1 MTNIADKFGKSSVD
15 TDYAI
20 ATTVKTTRASGTL
33 VLECF
38 DLSKFAVN
46 TPVFF
51 ITYKKTTNP
60 VTGDVTVTN
69 QVSWKA
75 LVNAGANTLTNLTLA
90 PGYTDL
96 GNDTGDFV
104 ECIPTSFWENSL
116 VDGLLTSLNPDG
128 TLKVVTQNPGWTLLT
143 GSPMPTVT
151 ALGNRSYSMVFSG
164 VDLTPTIS
172 NGMRLRTTRTV
183 AAPTQ
188 STLLGG
194 TKYWVKTSPNK
205 MTFTN
210 NFVIDVS
217 VKLTSYADGGI
228 ISRYN
233 GTSGWELITL
243 STGQVVLR
251 GFNASSSNLKGVQ
264 SYQSLPL
271 NKWVRITA
279 QLDMAT
285 GTVTPTT
292 NYIMFD
298 GIDISASIVQS
309 GTNPTALIQAGNL
322 EIGSRNGGTLP
333 LQGEVAQ
340 AAIFNAKVTQAT
352 MLTYMS
358 QGYSGTETSIASAYS
373 FNGVATDLNTTTP
386 NDLTAMNSAG
396 YAADSPFGTQA
407 SGLISSTL
415 DYGIVQSC
423 TFSTN
428 TTIVVQ
434 VPEGCTIPTSGGVS
448 AVSYSSVKAPY
459 GFPTDENRN
468 TLIVFANSRYDRG
481 STGNIVAYMN
491 HKLSLPLG
499 KWSVSMKVPSWTVRS
514 SAGAIRTGVDLNRTQ
529 AIVYGYSPLY
539 TEVNASNVSELY
551 GAHILSSVPIETTS
565 TTPTDY
571 YLNMNNGIGFTMT
584 DFAVLADFWC
594 MYITAKNAYL

>member
-20 ATTVKTTRASGTL
+20 ATTVKTTRSSGTL

-164 VDLTPTIS
+164 VDLTPIIS
-172 NGMRLRTTRTV
+172 NGFRLRTTRTV

-188 STLLGG
+188 STLLSG
-194 TKYWVKTSPNK
+194 TKYWVKTTPNK
-205 MTFTN
+205 LTFTDD
-210 NFVIDVS
+210 FVLDLYI
-217 VKLTSYADGGI
+217 KPTSYTSAGI
-228 ISRYN
+228 VSRYN
-233 GTSGWELITL
+233 GTSGWALQFGP
-243 STGQVVLR
+243 TGQVILE
-251 GFNASSSNLKGVQ
+251 GFNAGGANFSGVKT
-264 SYQSLPL
+264 YQSLPL
-271 NKWVRITA
+271 NKWSRITI
-279 QLDMAT
+279 QIDMSTFTA
-285 GTVTPTT
+285 TPTT
-292 NYIMFD
+292 SYIMID
-298 GIDISASIVQS
+298 GVDVPAQVYRS
-309 GTNPTALIQAGNL
+309 GTNPTSLIQAGNL
-322 EIGSRNGGTLP
+322 EIGSFNGGTSP
-333 LQGEVAQ
+333 FQGAIAQ
-340 AAIFNAKVTQAT
+340 VAIFNAKVTQAT
-352 MLTYMS
+352 MLGYHS
-358 QGYSGTETSIASAYS
+358 QGYTGTELNLASAHS

-396 YAADSPFGTQA
+396 YTADSPFGTQA

-423 TFSTN
+423 TFSMN
-428 TTIVVQ
+428 TTMVVQ

-459 GFPTDENRN
+459 GFPANANRWVLQTILGATTAVTSN
-468 TLIVFANSRYDRG
+468 AAYGSFSANGYVLTVPIGSWKLSQRGTAYAG
-481 STGNIVAYMN
+481 STTSVTF
-491 HKLSLPLG
+491 KLDSA
-499 KWSVSMKVPSWTVRS
+499 
-514 SAGAIRTGVDLNRTQ
+514 SAGTSINLVGTQ
-529 AIVYGYSPLY
+529 ASAAANYQAPFNNSSEHDLSAATPFLIY
-539 TEVNASNVSELY
+539 TV
-551 GAHILSSVPIETTS
+551 GATTS
-565 TTPTDY
+565 AG
-571 YLNMNNGIGFTMT
+571 LI
-584 DFAVLADFWC
+584 AQSRL
-594 MYITAKNAYL
+594 TAENAYL